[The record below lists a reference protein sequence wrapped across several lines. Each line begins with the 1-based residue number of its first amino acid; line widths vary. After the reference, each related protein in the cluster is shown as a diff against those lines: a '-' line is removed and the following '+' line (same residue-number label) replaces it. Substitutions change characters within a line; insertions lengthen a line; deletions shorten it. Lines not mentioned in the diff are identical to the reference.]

1 MDEWETRFYSTI
13 WNKKRGNKEYETKK
27 RWKEL
32 VDQMRTEQIG
42 MSQQETSATN
52 G

>member
-32 VDQMRTEQIG
+32 VD
-42 MSQQETSATN
+42 
-52 G
+52 